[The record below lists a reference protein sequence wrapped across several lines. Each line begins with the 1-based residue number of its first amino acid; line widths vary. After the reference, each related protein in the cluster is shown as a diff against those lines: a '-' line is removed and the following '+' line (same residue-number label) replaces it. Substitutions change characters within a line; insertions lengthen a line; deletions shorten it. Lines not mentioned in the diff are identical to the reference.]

1 MKTKPVSQQI
11 FSKNDWLERVYRK
24 SESESSKQV
33 ASTSLRMF
41 EFFCQ
46 NEGVSEAQMIE
57 NYQVL
62 FKDNDI
68 RSICLALDKFV
79 QFLNQDHPEIIL
91 NPLTNVTFK
100 KKNPKTIRDYFGF
113 VKSYLRLCHAVK
125 ISSEDIKD
133 YVQFPKIRKEPRK
146 PISLETIKLIMNHAD
161 PRQKALYSILL
172 SSGMRIGEALAL
184 TKQNFH
190 LNENP
195 VMITIDADITKTKE
209 GRETYISREGVEKL
223 LPFLE
228 EKSDNEKI
236 LSNYD
241 DIKYSVAHEC
251 RLFRELCNRIGLT
264 ERYRNSNRYVVNL
277 HRLRSFFHTK
287 ASLKHGVEYANALD
301 GHGAYLKQ
309 YYGLPL
315 EERAKKYKE
324 LEPSL
329 LIESVMLES
338 EKTKDNLI
346 ESLQEQ
352 MEKLQAKM
360 TRLELLNKP

>member
-1 MKTKPVSQQI
+1 MTNNPLSQQN
-11 FSKNDWLERVYRK
+11 FSKKDWLERVFRK
-24 SESESSKQV
+24 SESENSLQV
-33 ASTSLRMF
+33 ASTSVRMF
-41 EFFCQ
+41 ELFC
-46 NEGVSEAQMIE
+46 EFEVVSENKMIE
-57 NYQVL
+57 NYQSL
-62 FKDNDI
+62 FKDGDI
-68 RSICLALDKFV
+68 RSICLSLDKFV

-100 KKNPKTIRDYFGF
+100 KKHPKTIRDYFGF

-125 ISSEDIKD
+125 VSTEDIKD
-133 YVQFPKIRKEPRK
+133 YVQFPKLRKEQRK
-146 PISLETIKLIMNHAD
+146 PLSLETIKKIMNHAD
-161 PRQKALYSILL
+161 PRQKALYSVLV
-172 SSGMRIGEALAL
+172 SSGMRIGEGLAL
-184 TKQNFH
+184 TKRNLHQ
-190 LNENP
+190 NENP
-195 VMITIDADITKTKE
+195 TRITIDADDTKTKE
-209 GRETYISREGVEKL
+209 GRETYISRESIERLRQFLEGKSDDEKL
-223 LPFLE
+223 
-228 EKSDNEKI
+228 

-264 ERYRNSNRYVVNL
+264 ERYRNSNRHVVTL

-309 YYGLPL
+309 YYGLTD
-315 EERAKKYKE
+315 EERAKLYKE

-346 ESLQEQ
+346 ESLQGQ

-360 TRLELLNKP
+360 TRIELLNNT